1 MDRKKFRQFLHD
13 KFNLTDDVIMDRIFK
28 YFNRISTDDIDKEE
42 WVIGF
47 NVFLKGSDEELMKF
61 CFDIYDLNEDGFI
74 SREEMMLLLKDCM
87 IKPTDAQDEEGD
99 EGVKVNDFIKGEQ
112 WSMVKREQVL
122 NSEYLYFCQVQS
134 WVYILD
140 KNPYIANFCPL
151 ILPALI

>member
-99 EGVKVNDFIKGEQ
+99 EGVKVNDSIQEK
-112 WSMVKREQVL
+112 
-122 NSEYLYFCQVQS
+122 
-134 WVYILD
+134 
-140 KNPYIANFCPL
+140 
-151 ILPALI
+151 